1 VLTITEQTESP
12 TGCRLLRYMFQIFNY
27 LQHCISC
34 TAVPKSYTVSTQ
46 HVGNV
51 NKDYR
56 LQKIAFDDV
65 CLCWCFV
72 LGQRLRETFVLTS
85 ERVAGG

>member
-1 VLTITEQTESP
+1 MLTIPVQTEIP
-12 TGCRLLRYMFQIFNY
+12 TGRRLLRYMFQIFNY

-34 TAVPKSYTVSTQ
+34 TAVQKNYTVCTQ

-56 LQKIAFDDV
+56 LQKIVFDGV
-65 CLCWCFV
+65 CLCLCFV